1 MILEVKNVTKK
12 FNGLPVIQ
20 NFDFS
25 IAAGEIVTLVGKS
38 GTGKTTLMRLINNLE
53 KADSGT
59 IKIGNQL
66 LCETKNEQSVYAS
79 KKDIRAYHNSIGMV
93 FQDYQLFPN
102 LTVLENCLEAPI
114 AQKLDTKSNLIKK
127 AEELLGQVGLSDKI
141 QVMPSTLSGGQKQ
154 RVAIARA
161 MMLNPKILCFDEPTS
176 ALDRESTVEIGKMIQ
191 KIATDQTG
199 ILIVTHDL
207 EFAEDIGTRV
217 VSSEEFINKWVFMD
231 SFQ

>member
-127 AEELLGQVGLSDKI
+127 AEELLGQVRLSDKI

-217 VSSEEFINKWVFMD
+217 VSSEEFINK
-231 SFQ
+231 

>member
-66 LCETKNEQSVYAS
+66 LCETKNDQSVYAS

-93 FQDYQLFPN
+93 FQDYELFPN

-207 EFAEDIGTRV
+207 EFAEDIVTRV
-217 VSSEEFINKWVFMD
+217 VSSEEFINK
-231 SFQ
+231 

>member
-59 IKIGNQL
+59 IKIGKQL

-217 VSSEEFINKWVFMD
+217 VSSEEFINK
-231 SFQ
+231 

>member
-66 LCETKNEQSVYAS
+66 LCETKNDQSVYAS

-93 FQDYQLFPN
+93 FQDYELFPN

-217 VSSEEFINKWVFMD
+217 VSSEEFINK
-231 SFQ
+231 

>member
-25 IAAGEIVTLVGKS
+25 IVAGEIVTLVGKS

-217 VSSEEFINKWVFMD
+217 VSSEEFINK
-231 SFQ
+231 

>member
-1 MILEVKNVTKK
+1 MILEVKNVIKK

-217 VSSEEFINKWVFMD
+217 VSSEEFINK
-231 SFQ
+231 

>member
-1 MILEVKNVTKK
+1 MILEVKNVIKK

-176 ALDRESTVEIGKMIQ
+176 ALDRESTAEIGKMIQ

-217 VSSEEFINKWVFMD
+217 VSSEEFINK
-231 SFQ
+231 

>member
-217 VSSEEFINKWVFMD
+217 VSSEEFINK
-231 SFQ
+231 

>member
-66 LCETKNEQSVYAS
+66 LCETKNEQSVYTS

-217 VSSEEFINKWVFMD
+217 VSSEEFINK
-231 SFQ
+231 

>member
-12 FNGLPVIQ
+12 FNGLPVIE

-217 VSSEEFINKWVFMD
+217 VSSEEFINK
-231 SFQ
+231 

>member
-12 FNGLPVIQ
+12 FDGLPVIQ

-217 VSSEEFINKWVFMD
+217 VSSEEFINK
-231 SFQ
+231 

>member
-141 QVMPSTLSGGQKQ
+141 QVMSSTLSGGQKQ

-217 VSSEEFINKWVFMD
+217 VSSEEFINK
-231 SFQ
+231 

>member
-12 FNGLPVIQ
+12 FNGLPIIQ

-66 LCETKNEQSVYAS
+66 LCETKNEQSIYAS

-217 VSSEEFINKWVFMD
+217 VSSEEFINK
-231 SFQ
+231 

>member
-66 LCETKNEQSVYAS
+66 LCETKNEQSIYAS

-217 VSSEEFINKWVFMD
+217 VSSEEFINK
-231 SFQ
+231 

>member
-207 EFAEDIGTRV
+207 EFAEDIGTRF
-217 VSSEEFINKWVFMD
+217 VSSEEFINK
-231 SFQ
+231 

>member
-53 KADSGT
+53 KADNGT

-217 VSSEEFINKWVFMD
+217 VSSEEFINK
-231 SFQ
+231 

>member
-12 FNGLPVIQ
+12 FNGLSVIQ

-217 VSSEEFINKWVFMD
+217 VSSEEFINK
-231 SFQ
+231 

>member
-53 KADSGT
+53 KADNGT

-66 LCETKNEQSVYAS
+66 LCEMKNEQSVYAS

-217 VSSEEFINKWVFMD
+217 VSSEEFINK
-231 SFQ
+231 